1 MRVNVLL
8 TAPIISGRFADV
20 KLSFTGQDGTNK
32 SVDLGINF
40 QSLHDF
46 SGNTNTTAFDFFFIS
61 SIIYGVDNLLERY
74 QYSIDAWARDIEIS
88 IPVYNPT
95 VWNNNKAEFEN
106 ILSFLTGDYWTLDFT
121 QLQINPI
128 FKAKTTRWKSKIQ
141 TFNHNDYSFA
151 SLFSGGLDSLVGV
164 IDKLESLQ
172 NTEKGLF
179 ISHFD
184 STSPGA
190 NSDQERL
197 NNYLSQLPAYRNK
210 FDWIQETV
218 FLRTHDNQGD
228 AFTKESSFRSRSLL
242 FIGIA
247 IYCVENMPNC
257 DTLTIPEN
265 GTISLNY
272 PLTPSRVST
281 LSTRTTHPYYI
292 QKLQHLINNV
302 GLTTQLHN
310 PYHLM
315 TKGELVESC
324 TNETV
329 LNGIYSQSV
338 SCGKRGRKQ
347 HWDVRTGTQHCGVCM
362 PCIYRRAALHKKNL
376 DNQLYGID
384 IFTTQRDVLTI
395 QDMPALFDFLKRR
408 LTTEQIK
415 RTLLVSGSIDL
426 NDLDNCS
433 GLVERVRVEI
443 KQWISDKGNN
453 TLRTLAGII

>member
-1 MRVNVLL
+1 MRVNV
-8 TAPIISGRFADV
+8 IIIPPTTRGCFADV
-20 KLSFTGQDGTNK
+20 KLSFMDVNGTTRV
-32 SVDLGINF
+32 VDIGINF

-46 SGNTNTTAFDFFFIS
+46 SKSTTSTAFDFFLIS
-61 SIIYGVDNLLERY
+61 SIVYGVDNLLERY
-74 QYSIDAWARDIEIS
+74 QYSVDAWARDIQIS
-88 IPVYNPT
+88 FPVNNPAI
-95 VWNNNKAEFEN
+95 WNHNKVEFDAM
-106 ILSFLTGDYWTLDFT
+106 LSFLTGDYWDVSFI
-121 QLQINPI
+121 QLPAASLFIE
-128 FKAKTTRWKSKIQ
+128 KTSRWSSSIQ
-141 TFNHNDYSFA
+141 RFDYLNYTFA

-164 IDKLESLQ
+164 IDGIENLQ
-172 NTEKGLF
+172 ISQKGLL

-197 NNYLSQLPAYRNK
+197 YDYLSKRQEYRDK
-210 FDWIQETV
+210 IDWIQETV
-218 FLRTHDNQGD
+218 FLRNYDNAD
-228 AFTKESSFRSRSLL
+228 NALTKESSYRSRSLL
-242 FIGIA
+242 FIGIG
-247 IYCVENMPNC
+247 IYCIENIPNC
-257 DTLTIPEN
+257 NTLTIPEN

-302 GLTTQLHN
+302 GLTTQLHT

-329 LNGIYSQSV
+329 LYGIYSQSV

-453 TLRTLAGII
+453 TLKTLAGII